1 MLRKEDIS
9 MKIRTFLYTVEQGVI
24 GIFKNKWFTVATVA
38 TISACLFVFGIFFAI
53 AFNVENIVH
62 SAEENVSVTIFF
74 DEGISDER
82 IAEIGDMLGR
92 REEVYKY
99 DFVSADD
106 AWAEFSQQLG
116 EYAEGFTENPLTNS
130 ANYQIYLKDVKMQ
143 NQLVNYLEGVEG
155 VRKVNKSDFTAE
167 TLSGVNM
174 VLIYVFVGII
184 VILFAV
190 SIFLIS
196 NTVTMGISVRKEEIT
211 IMKYIGATDFFVRAP
226 FVFEGIILGIIG
238 SIIPMGLL
246 YYLYI
251 LATDLIK
258 SKFAF
263 LSFLTFLP
271 PMNIFAYLFPF
282 SVLIGVGIGFIGSFF
297 TVHKH
302 LRV

>member
-1 MLRKEDIS
+1 

-106 AWAEFSQQLG
+106 AWAEFSKQLG
-116 EYAEGFTENPLTNS
+116 EYAEGFTENPLANS

-211 IMKYIGATDFFVRAP
+211 IMKYVGATDFFVRAP
-226 FVFEGIILGIIG
+226 VVFEGILLGIIG
-238 SIIPMGLL
+238 SISPMGLL

-258 SKFAF
+258 TKFAF

>member
-1 MLRKEDIS
+1 

-116 EYAEGFTENPLTNS
+116 EYAEGFTENPLANS

>member
-1 MLRKEDIS
+1 

-53 AFNVENIVH
+53 AFNVENIVQ

-116 EYAEGFTENPLTNS
+116 EYAEGFTENPLANS

>member
-1 MLRKEDIS
+1 

-53 AFNVENIVH
+53 AFNVGNIVH
-62 SAEENVSVTIFF
+62 SAEENVSVTVFF

-82 IAEIGDMLGR
+82 IAEIGEMIGR
-92 REEVYKY
+92 REEVHKY

-106 AWAEFSQQLG
+106 AWAEFSVQLG
-116 EYAEGFTENPLTNS
+116 EYADGFTENPLANS

-167 TLSGVNM
+167 TLSGINV
-174 VLIYVFVGII
+174 VLVYVFVGII

-211 IMKYIGATDFFVRAP
+211 IMKYVGATDFFVRAP
-226 FVFEGIILGIIG
+226 FVFEGILLGIIG

-246 YYLYI
+246 YYLYV

-258 SKFAF
+258 TKFAF
-263 LSFLTFLP
+263 LSFLQFLP

-282 SVLIGVGIGFIGSFF
+282 SILIGVGIGFIGSFF

>member
-1 MLRKEDIS
+1 

-53 AFNVENIVH
+53 AFNVGNIVH
-62 SAEENVSVTIFF
+62 SAEENVSVTVFF

-82 IAEIGDMLGR
+82 IAEIGEMIGR
-92 REEVYKY
+92 REEVYRY

-106 AWAEFSQQLG
+106 AWAEFSVQLG
-116 EYAEGFTENPLTNS
+116 EYADGFTENPLANS

-167 TLSGVNM
+167 TLSGINV

-211 IMKYIGATDFFVRAP
+211 IMKYVGATDFFVRAP
-226 FVFEGIILGIIG
+226 FVFEGILLGIIG

-246 YYLYI
+246 YYLYV

-258 SKFAF
+258 TKFAF
-263 LSFLTFLP
+263 LSFLQFLP

-282 SVLIGVGIGFIGSFF
+282 SILIGVGIGFIGSFF